1 LSDYFES
8 LKEHKTMHKKIYTR
22 LFGFA
27 LVCAT
32 VVMAGLGPQPA
43 VAASAVEIDRQVD
56 AALVN
61 LYEKMPAAK
70 KQAETAKAILVF
82 PDVVKAGL
90 IIGGTYGVGALRV
103 EGKTVGYYKTV
114 EGSYGLQAGAQS
126 FGYALFFMNDEAF
139 KYLQKSE
146 GWEFGLGPSITI
158 IDEGLASSL
167 TTTTGKD
174 DVYAFFFDQQGL
186 MGGLGLK
193 GGKITQI
200 TPDE

>member
-1 LSDYFES
+1 
-8 LKEHKTMHKKIYTR
+8 MHKKIYTR

-27 LVCAT
+27 LVYAT
-32 VVMAGLGPQPA
+32 AFLAGLGSQPA
-43 VAASAVEIDRQVD
+43 VADSAAEIDRKVD
-56 AALVN
+56 AALAQ

-70 KQAETAKAILVF
+70 KQAESAKAILVF

-90 IIGGTYGVGALRV
+90 IIGGTYGNGALRAN
-103 EGKTVGYYKTV
+103 GKTVGYYNTV

-126 FGYALFFMNDEAF
+126 FGYALFFMDDEAF
-139 KYLQKSE
+139 EYLQQSE
-146 GWEFGLGPSITI
+146 GWEFGLGPSITVV
-158 IDEGLASSL
+158 DEGLASSL

-174 DVYAFFFDQQGL
+174 HVYAFFFDQTGL

-193 GGKITQI
+193 GGKISRI